1 VIQPPSGDGRSG
13 CRAVCKAVARVF
25 DRHLHTRIFA
35 DAVFDAAGDDSMM
48 KIVVTGGCGFI
59 GSHVVEHL
67 REVFPDG
74 RLTILDKMT
83 YAADGDNVSHLVKGN
98 GVGLVVGDICDFDLC
113 RRVVRNA
120 DLVVHLAAE
129 SFVDNSFADP
139 LTFTITNTVGT
150 HTLLEACRLAEVP
163 RFIHVSTD
171 EVYGEVLRGE
181 VGEDAP
187 FNPTNPYSASKAA
200 AEMII
205 LGYLKSYR
213 QPIIRVRANNI
224 FGIRQYPEKV
234 IPKFCLSMVLG
245 GKLTIHGNGSH
256 RRHYLHARDFAA
268 AIALLID
275 KGVAGEVYNVGSDDE
290 YTNLEVAEM
299 VCNVFG
305 KDCNEEIVFV
315 KDRPFNDRRYSISSA
330 RMQSLGWRAQ
340 RRLVDELGDIA
351 QWYADRVE
359 RYRHLFVDTAVAQAS
374 PQEALVYA

>member
-1 VIQPPSGDGRSG
+1 
-13 CRAVCKAVARVF
+13 
-25 DRHLHTRIFA
+25 
-35 DAVFDAAGDDSMM
+35 M

-59 GSHVVEHL
+59 GSHVAEHL
-67 REVFPDG
+67 REVFPG
-74 RLTILDKMT
+74 ARLTILDKLT
-83 YAADGDNVSHLVKGN
+83 YAGDMDNVSHLVTGN
-98 GVGLVVGDICDFDLC
+98 GNGKGVHLVVGDICDADLC

-129 SFVDNSFADP
+129 SFVDNSFGDP
-139 LTFTITNTVGT
+139 LTFTIANTLGT
-150 HTLLEACRLAEVP
+150 HTLLEACRRAEVP

-205 LGYLKSYR
+205 LGYLRSYR
-213 QPIIRVRANNI
+213 QPIVRVRANNI

-234 IPKFCLSMVLG
+234 IPKFCLSLALG

-290 YTNLEVAEM
+290 YTTLEVAEL
-299 VCNVFG
+299 VCDVFG
-305 KDCNEEIVFV
+305 KACHEEVVFV

-330 RMQSLGWRAQ
+330 RMQSLGWRPQ
-340 RRLVDELGDIA
+340 RRLVDELCFVA

-359 RYRHLFVDTAVAQAS
+359 RYRHLFVDAAGA
-374 PQEALVYA
+374 QEALAYA

>member
-1 VIQPPSGDGRSG
+1 M
-13 CRAVCKAVARVF
+13 
-25 DRHLHTRIFA
+25 T
-35 DAVFDAAGDDSMM
+35 

-59 GSHVVEHL
+59 GSHIAEHL
-67 REVFPDG
+67 REVFPG
-74 RLTILDKMT
+74 ARLTILDKLT
-83 YAADGDNVSHLVKGN
+83 YAGDMDNVSHLVNGN
-98 GVGLVVGDICDFDLC
+98 GVRLVIGDICDGDLC
-113 RRVVRNA
+113 RRVVRHA

-129 SFVDNSFADP
+129 SFVDNSFGDP
-139 LTFTITNTVGT
+139 LTFTITNTLGT
-150 HTLLEACRLAEVP
+150 HTLLEACRKAGVP

-171 EVYGEVLRGE
+171 EVYGEVLRGQ

-205 LGYLKSYR
+205 LGYLRSYR

-234 IPKFCLSMVLG
+234 IPKFCLSLALG
-245 GKLTIHGNGSH
+245 EKLTIHGNGSH

-268 AIALLID
+268 AVALLID

-290 YTNLEVAEM
+290 YSTLQVAELL
-299 VCNVFG
+299 CDVFG
-305 KDCNEEIVFV
+305 KECGAEVVFV

-330 RMQSLGWRAQ
+330 RMQSLGWRPQ
-340 RRLVDELGDIA
+340 RRLVDELCFVA

-359 RYRHLFVDTAVAQAS
+359 RYRHLFGDAAAA
-374 PQEALVYA
+374 QEALAYA

>member
-1 VIQPPSGDGRSG
+1 
-13 CRAVCKAVARVF
+13 VCA
-25 DRHLHTRIFA
+25 RIFA
-35 DAVFDAAGDDSMM
+35 DAEFVAAGDNAMM

-59 GSHVVEHL
+59 GSHVAEHF
-67 REVFPDG
+67 RDVFPG
-74 RLTILDKMT
+74 ARVTIFDKLT
-83 YAADGDNVSHLVKGN
+83 YAADADNVSHLVTAN
-98 GVGLVVGDICDFDLC
+98 AVRLVVGDICDFDLC

-129 SFVDNSFADP
+129 SFVDNSFGDP
-139 LTFTITNTVGT
+139 LTFTITNTLGT
-150 HTLLEACRLAEVP
+150 QTLLEACRRARVP

-171 EVYGEVLRGE
+171 EVYGEVLRGQ

-224 FGIRQYPEKV
+224 FGTRQYPEKV
-234 IPKFCLSMVLG
+234 IPKFCLSLALG
-245 GKLTIHGNGSH
+245 AKLTIHGNGSH

-268 AIALLID
+268 AITLLIE
-275 KGVAGEVYNVGSDDE
+275 KGVEGEVYNVGSDDE
-290 YTNLEVAEM
+290 YTNLEVAEL
-299 VCNVFG
+299 VCDVFG
-305 KDCNEEIVFV
+305 KDSREEVIFV
-315 KDRPFNDRRYSISSA
+315 KDRLFNDRRYSISSA

-351 QWYADRVE
+351 QWYVDRVD
-359 RYRHLFVDTAVAQAS
+359 RYRHLFDDTAM
-374 PQEALVYA
+374 PQEALAYA

>member
-1 VIQPPSGDGRSG
+1 MRM
-13 CRAVCKAVARVF
+13 R
-25 DRHLHTRIFA
+25 
-35 DAVFDAAGDDSMM
+35 

-67 REVFPDG
+67 RVVFPEA
-74 RLTILDKMT
+74 RLTILDKLT
-83 YAADGDNVSHLVKGN
+83 YAGDMDNVSHLVKRN
-98 GVGLVVGDICDFDLC
+98 EVHLVVGDICDADLC

-129 SFVDNSFADP
+129 SFVDNSFGDP
-139 LTFTITNTVGT
+139 VTFTITNTLGT
-150 HTLLEACRLAEVP
+150 HTLLEACRRAEVP
-163 RFIHVSTD
+163 RLIHVSTD

-205 LGYLKSYR
+205 LGHLKSYH
-213 QPIIRVRANNI
+213 QPIVRVRANNI

-234 IPKFCLSMVLG
+234 IPKFCLSIMLG

-275 KGVAGEVYNVGSDDE
+275 KGVPGEVYNVGSDDE
-290 YTNLEVAEM
+290 YTTLEVAEL
-299 VCNVFG
+299 VCDVFG
-305 KDCNEEIVFV
+305 KACHEEVVFV

-330 RMQSLGWRAQ
+330 RMESLGWRAQ
-340 RRLVDELGDIA
+340 HRLVEELCFIA

-359 RYRHLFVDTAVAQAS
+359 RYRHLFVDADVA
-374 PQEALVYA
+374 QEALAYA

>member
-1 VIQPPSGDGRSG
+1 V
-13 CRAVCKAVARVF
+13 VVE
-25 DRHLHTRIFA
+25 
-35 DAVFDAAGDDSMM
+35 AGDDAMM

-59 GSHVVEHL
+59 GSHVAEHL

-74 RLTILDKMT
+74 HLTILDKLT
-83 YAADGDNVSHLVKGN
+83 YAADADNVSHLVNRN
-98 GVGLVVGDICDFDLC
+98 GVRLVVGDICDFDLC
-113 RRVVRNA
+113 RRVVRGA

-129 SFVDNSFADP
+129 SFVDNSFGDP
-139 LTFTITNTVGT
+139 LTFTVTNTLGT

-171 EVYGEVLRGE
+171 EVYGEVLRGQ

-234 IPKFCLSMVLG
+234 IPKFCLSLVCG
-245 GKLTIHGNGSH
+245 RKLTIHGNGAH
-256 RRHYLHARDFAA
+256 RRHYLHAQDFAA

-275 KGVAGEVYNVGSDDE
+275 KGVEGEVYNVGSDDE
-290 YTNLEVAEM
+290 YSNLEVAEI
-299 VCNVFG
+299 VCDVFG
-305 KDCNEEIVFV
+305 RDYREETVFV
-315 KDRPFNDRRYSISSA
+315 QDRPFNDRRYSISSE
-330 RMQSLGWRAQ
+330 RMRNLGWRAR
-340 RRLVDELGDIA
+340 RRLVDDLGGIA
-351 QWYADRVE
+351 QWYADRVD
-359 RYRHLFVDTAVAQAS
+359 RYEHLFVDTSVPGS
-374 PQEALVYA
+374 RPQEVLAYAS